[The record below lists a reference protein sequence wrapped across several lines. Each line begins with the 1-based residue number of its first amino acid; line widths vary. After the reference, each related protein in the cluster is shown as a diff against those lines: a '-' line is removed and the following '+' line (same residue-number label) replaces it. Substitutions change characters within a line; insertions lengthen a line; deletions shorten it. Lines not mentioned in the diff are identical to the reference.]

1 MLRGKCVQNR
11 TFVAKFGYLW
21 RNLGVFVAKKTKIK
35 GFCGRFSL
43 ILEPQN
49 QINNGTNEY
58 KKHPF

>member
-1 MLRGKCVQNR
+1 MCPKRGFCGEIR
-11 TFVAKFGYLW
+11 LFVAKFG
-21 RNLGVFVAKKTKIK
+21 RFCGEKTKIK

-43 ILEPQN
+43 ILEPKN